1 MRLLEIRADPI
12 AHFFPTIS
20 NDRGTFLCAAPL
32 GLAPEL
38 VDMFLFPTTGV
49 GSTLKRKHGAAEK
62 EGPDP
67 KRPRL
72 ENQGADVDEVEIG
85 RRQSVAPSAR
95 GDEGITM
102 PEFDESGG
110 IGMDMDMGVD
120 MGDMRFDI
128 DESLQLP
135 VNQNVAS
142 RHTTPGADDHG
153 FAGGRSYADADC
165 PVAMFDTQAA
175 SSQQNGAEDE
185 AHPTPNDKGYSK
197 NTLKAVRLLR
207 KELQPSEEDEEPIL
221 SFAAATDKV
230 RWSF

>member
-38 VDMFLFPTTGV
+38 ADMFLFPTAGM
-49 GSTLKRKHGAAEK
+49 GSALKRKHGAPGK
-62 EGPDP
+62 DGPDP

-72 ENQGADVDEVEIG
+72 GNQGAEVDEVEIL
-85 RRQSVAPSAR
+85 RRQSVAPSVR
-95 GDEGITM
+95 GDEGITV

-110 IGMDMDMGVD
+110 IGMDIDMGGDV
-120 MGDMRFDI
+120 GDMRFDI

-135 VNQNVAS
+135 ANERAIS
-142 RHTTPGADDHG
+142 RHTTPGADDYG
-153 FAGGRSYADADC
+153 VEGGRSYADVDC
-165 PVAMFDTQAA
+165 PIAMFDTQAT
-175 SSQQNGAEDE
+175 STQQNGAEDE

-197 NTLKAVRLLR
+197 NTLKALGLLR
-207 KELQPSEEDEEPIL
+207 KELQPTEEDAEPLL
-221 SFAAATDKV
+221 SFAAATEKV
-230 RWSF
+230 W

>member
-38 VDMFLFPTTGV
+38 MDMFLFPTTGL
-49 GSTLKRKHGAAEK
+49 GSALKRKHGVIEK

-72 ENQGADVDEVEIG
+72 ENQGAEVDEVEVL
-85 RRQSVAPSAR
+85 RQSVAPSVR
-95 GDEGITM
+95 GEEGIAM

-120 MGDMRFDI
+120 MGDVHFDI

-135 VNQNVAS
+135 ADQKAAS
-142 RHTTPGADDHG
+142 RHTTPGADDYG
-153 FAGGRSYADADC
+153 VGGGRSYADVDC
-165 PVAMFDTQAA
+165 PVAMFDTQATGT
-175 SSQQNGAEDE
+175 QQNSAEDE

-197 NTLKAVRLLR
+197 NTLKALSLLR
-207 KELQPSEEDEEPIL
+207 KELQPSEEAEPVL
-221 SFAAATDKV
+221 SFVAATDKV
-230 RWSF
+230 R

>member
-49 GSTLKRKHGAAEK
+49 GSGHKRKHGVAEK

-72 ENQGADVDEVEIG
+72 ENHGADLDEVEII
-85 RRQSVAPSAR
+85 RRQSVAPSVR
-95 GDEGITM
+95 GDEGIAM

-120 MGDMRFDI
+120 MGDMHFDI

-135 VNQNVAS
+135 KAAS
-142 RHTTPGADDHG
+142 RHTTPGGDDHG

-165 PVAMFDTQAA
+165 PVAMFDTQATTA
-175 SSQQNGAEDE
+175 QQNGAEDE
-185 AHPTPNDKGYSK
+185 AHPAPNDKGYSK
-197 NTLKAVRLLR
+197 NTLKALGLLR
-207 KELQPSEEDEEPIL
+207 KELRPSEEDVEPLL

-230 RWSF
+230 RLLF